1 MSGNILAPRPNKK
14 LGQHYLNNKQTIDA
28 ICNEFESS
36 YEGIIEIGPGPA
48 TLTKTLAK
56 KQYPL
61 VLIEKDTRFIEILNS
76 IDADF
81 KLINKDAL
89 EVSEKDIFQHFPKLK
104 KWWLV
109 SNLPY
114 NVGTPIMLRFLQI
127 IEIDYFTLMFQ
138 KEVAAKVCL
147 DIYGDQKKDKE
158 MNSLH
163 CLVGSYFNISFVKHV
178 PPGDFSPPPKVDS
191 SVISLVRK
199 PTPDLPLDKWGDFEK
214 FLRIIFGQRR
224 KQLGTILK
232 SKGER
237 NKLSDV
243 FNKLKID
250 PKIRSER
257 LTLSEVQKLFLALE
271 K

>member
-1 MSGNILAPRPNKK
+1 MI
-14 LGQHYLNNKQTIDA
+14 Y
-28 ICNEFESS
+28 IC
-36 YEGIIEIGPGPA
+36 
-48 TLTKTLAK
+48 
-56 KQYPL
+56 
-61 VLIEKDTRFIEILNS
+61 RFIEILNS
-76 IDADF
+76 LDANI

-89 EVSEKDIFQHFPKLK
+89 EVSEKEIFQSFPELK

-114 NVGTPIMLRFLQI
+114 NVGTPIMLRFLKI
-127 IEIDYFTLMFQ
+127 TGIDCFTLMFQ

-163 CLVGSYFNISFVKHV
+163 CLVGSYFNISFVRHV
-178 PPGDFSPPPKVDS
+178 PPGDFTPPPKVDS
-191 SVISLVRK
+191 SVISLIRK
-199 PTPDLPLDKWGDFEK
+199 PTPDLPLDKWDNFEK
-214 FLRIIFGQRR
+214 FLRIVFGQRR

-232 SKGER
+232 SKGLG
-237 NKLSDV
+237 NKLSEV